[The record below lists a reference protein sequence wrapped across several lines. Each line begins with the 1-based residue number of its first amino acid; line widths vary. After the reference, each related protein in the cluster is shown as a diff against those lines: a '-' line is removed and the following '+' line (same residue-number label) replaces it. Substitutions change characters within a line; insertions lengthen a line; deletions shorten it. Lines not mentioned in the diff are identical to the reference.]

1 LSEPDWDMS
10 VLFRA
15 ALGFLI
21 AFAVLYPHALAAYFE
36 TPAVASLKVDLADA
50 ETRETAG
57 FDARTAAPL
66 DAAIAGAANVLHAAA
81 RVRASRS

>member
-1 LSEPDWDMS
+1 MS

-21 AFAVLYPHALAAYFE
+21 AFAVLYPHALATYFE
-36 TPAVASLKVDLADA
+36 TPAIASLKVQLSDA
-50 ETRETAG
+50 EREATSHS
-57 FDARTAAPL
+57 DARQTAPL

>member
-1 LSEPDWDMS
+1 MS

-21 AFAVLYPHALAAYFE
+21 AFAMLYPHALAAYFE
-36 TPAVASLKVDLADA
+36 TLAVTSLKVQLSDA
-50 ETRETAG
+50 EREATSHS
-57 FDARTAAPL
+57 DARQIAPL

-81 RVRASRS
+81 RVHASRS